1 MADDNSSEFQELNSN
16 LRELISLLKNPS
28 ASRLRAPSSTASEN
42 KAQKIFKQAGGI
54 VSDIVDLEKQIVRN
68 KGSVDGL
75 NKIKDTINKYKK
87 ALGEIDSALKSIK
100 SAGVSS
106 RYVSSAE
113 DRLAKG
119 RNALTSYGRRIGG
132 YVAQASQNQVLEMQ
146 RQEQQRALEISSRER
161 LNDLRYAQGQF
172 SSAEGWRQ
180 KRAQELSRARGID
193 LSLAQKQ
200 FSSVEGWREGRLRDA
215 QKSRMADLSFA
226 QKQFS
231 AGDAFIGSLRNP
243 YTDLANSNFNA
254 ADKYREFLSNPYV
267 DLTNKNF
274 TSLEKSAEASDK
286 ERRKL
291 EILHT
296 NALKEN
302 SRFDER
308 ASIKTLREEA
318 KSAQSQEK
326 QERYQRAYEA
336 QEGMW
341 VSRGSYI
348 KNKFPFIGS
357 NATNL
362 KKLQIE
368 HGELTELFRSE
379 KDLGIRQTYIQRG
392 RENELNQERALYNL
406 GRGSLFNIGGKPVGT
421 DPGEIFG
428 AAKGASLAKL
438 ASSGPIGQV
447 AAGIIQVGT
456 AIAKTVNL
464 VSKVPQMI
472 AGFTGSLVSEASPAS
487 NVYRQSQL
495 LSLISGGQSTSDFRR
510 WWHPERSSVYSSM
523 LHTRHPMAIG
533 PAEMTKLLGGM
544 SLSGAVDGSGM
555 SGRGMFAKQLN
566 DAIFYSSRFGG
577 SMNLASLI
585 KTMATG
591 TPGYNFHTTQ
601 AQLPSSFAGI
611 LGMARGRHQD
621 INDVYRSMDRAVAT
635 AQGSQNT
642 TVGSFGGG
650 FGGLASA
657 VSGYGASAQYNPAS
671 TMASLVGGAQSLH
684 SGAFGNSAYTVGQMM
699 FLQSHGGLR
708 GLMNKG
714 IYKDL
719 LQDYG
724 KAHPDML
731 KFGLASPGGAAIFMR
746 AALSGHARNYNYA
759 VSSLGMTGLPPA
771 IQSLMLG
778 NATGLGV
785 SAADFIR
792 RTISKNPQTTVSA
805 TTLATAH
812 GHGIAPGSDLATAMT
827 APIGQEMIQFTASMT
842 ALVKS
847 GVITKFGHEIGSL
860 NMVVH
865 NLTQGMGRLFHII
878 DHLKAS

>member
-28 ASRLRAPSSTASEN
+28 ASRLRAPSSTTSDN
-42 KAQKIFKQAGGI
+42 KAQKIFTKAGDLISGI
-54 VSDIVDLEKQIVRN
+54 ADLEKQITRN
-68 KGSVDGL
+68 KGSLEGL
-75 NKIKDTINKYKK
+75 DKVKNQINRYKK
-87 ALGEIDSALKSIK
+87 ALGDIDSALKSIK

-106 RYVSSAE
+106 RYVSLAE
-113 DRLAKG
+113 DRVAKG
-119 RNALTSYGRRIGG
+119 QNALTSYGRKIGG
-132 YVAQASQNQVLEMQ
+132 YVSQVSQNQALEMQ
-146 RQEQQRALEISSRER
+146 RQEQQRALDTASRER

-172 SSAEGWRQ
+172 SS
-180 KRAQELSRARGID
+180 LD
-193 LSLAQKQ
+193 
-200 FSSVEGWREGRLRDA
+200 
-215 QKSRMADLSFA
+215 KS
-226 QKQFS
+226 K
-231 AGDAFIGSLRNP
+231 
-243 YTDLANSNFNA
+243 
-254 ADKYREFLSNPYV
+254 
-267 DLTNKNF
+267 
-274 TSLEKSAEASDK
+274 EASDK

-291 EILHT
+291 ELLHT

-302 SRFDER
+302 ARFDER
-308 ASIKTLREEA
+308 ASLKTLREEA
-318 KSAQSQEK
+318 RASQAEEK
-326 QERYQRAYEA
+326 RNKYQRAYEA

-341 VSRGSYI
+341 ISRGSYI

-362 KKLQIE
+362 KSLQIE
-368 HGELTELFRSE
+368 HQELTELFRSE

-428 AAKGASLAKL
+428 ALKGASLARL
-438 ASSGPIGQV
+438 ASAGPIGQV
-447 AAGIIQVGT
+447 VAGIIQVGT
-456 AIAKTVNL
+456 AIAKTANIVT
-464 VSKVPQMI
+464 KIPQMI

-487 NVYRQSQL
+487 SVYKQSQL

-544 SLSGAVDGSGM
+544 ALSGVPGGSGL
-555 SGRGMFAKQLN
+555 SERGMFAKQLN
-566 DAIFYSSRFGG
+566 DAVFYSSRFGG
-577 SMNLASLI
+577 SMNLSSLI

-591 TPGYNFHTTQ
+591 TPGYNFHTVQ

-621 INDVYRSMDRAVAT
+621 INSIYRSMDRAVAT
-635 AQGSQNT
+635 AQGNQNT
-642 TVGSFGGG
+642 TFGSFGGG

-657 VSGYGASAQYNPAS
+657 ISGYGASAQYNPAS

-684 SGAFGNSAYTVGQMM
+684 SGAFGNPAYTVGQMM

-714 IYKDL
+714 IYKDI

-847 GVITKFGHEIGSL
+847 GVITKFGSEIGNL

>member
-28 ASRLRAPSSTASEN
+28 ASRLRAPSSTTSDN
-42 KAQKIFKQAGGI
+42 KAQKIFTKAGDLISGI
-54 VSDIVDLEKQIVRN
+54 ADLEKQITRN
-68 KGSVDGL
+68 KGSLEGL
-75 NKIKDTINKYKK
+75 DKVKNQINRYKK
-87 ALGEIDSALKSIK
+87 ALGDIDSALKSIK

-106 RYVSSAE
+106 RYVSLAE
-113 DRLAKG
+113 DRVAKG
-119 RNALTSYGRRIGG
+119 QNALTSYGRKIGG
-132 YVAQASQNQVLEMQ
+132 YVSQVSQNQALEMQ
-146 RQEQQRALEISSRER
+146 RQEQQRALDIASRER

-172 SSAEGWRQ
+172 SS
-180 KRAQELSRARGID
+180 LD
-193 LSLAQKQ
+193 
-200 FSSVEGWREGRLRDA
+200 
-215 QKSRMADLSFA
+215 KS
-226 QKQFS
+226 K
-231 AGDAFIGSLRNP
+231 
-243 YTDLANSNFNA
+243 
-254 ADKYREFLSNPYV
+254 
-267 DLTNKNF
+267 
-274 TSLEKSAEASDK
+274 EASDK

-291 EILHT
+291 ELLHT

-302 SRFDER
+302 ARFDER
-308 ASIKTLREEA
+308 ASLKTLREEA
-318 KSAQSQEK
+318 RASQAEEK
-326 QERYQRAYEA
+326 RNKYQRAYEA

-341 VSRGSYI
+341 ISRGSYI

-362 KKLQIE
+362 KSLQIE
-368 HGELTELFRSE
+368 HQELTELFRSE

-428 AAKGASLAKL
+428 ALKGASLARL
-438 ASSGPIGQV
+438 ASAGPIGQV
-447 AAGIIQVGT
+447 VAGIIQVGT
-456 AIAKTVNL
+456 AIAKTANIVT
-464 VSKVPQMI
+464 KIPQMI

-487 NVYRQSQL
+487 NVYKQSQL

-544 SLSGAVDGSGM
+544 ALSGVPGGSGL
-555 SGRGMFAKQLN
+555 SERGMFAKQLN
-566 DAIFYSSRFGG
+566 DAVFYSSRFGG
-577 SMNLASLI
+577 SMNLSSLI

-591 TPGYNFHTTQ
+591 TPGYNFHTVQ

-621 INDVYRSMDRAVAT
+621 INSIYRSMDRAVAT
-635 AQGSQNT
+635 AQGNQNT
-642 TVGSFGGG
+642 TFGSFGGG

-657 VSGYGASAQYNPAS
+657 ISGYGASAQYNPAS

-684 SGAFGNSAYTVGQMM
+684 SGAFGNPAYTVGQMM

-714 IYKDL
+714 IYKDI

-792 RTISKNPQTTVSA
+792 RTVSKNPQTTVSA

-860 NMVVH
+860 NMAVH

>member
-28 ASRLRAPSSTASEN
+28 ASRLRAPSSTTSDN
-42 KAQKIFKQAGGI
+42 KAQKIFTKAGDLISGI
-54 VSDIVDLEKQIVRN
+54 ADLEKQITRN
-68 KGSVDGL
+68 KGSLEGL
-75 NKIKDTINKYKK
+75 DKVKNQINRYKK
-87 ALGEIDSALKSIK
+87 ALGDIDSALKSIK

-106 RYVSSAE
+106 RYVSLAE
-113 DRLAKG
+113 DRVAKG
-119 RNALTSYGRRIGG
+119 QNALTSYGRKIGG
-132 YVAQASQNQVLEMQ
+132 YVSQVSQNQALEMQ
-146 RQEQQRALEISSRER
+146 RQEQQRALDIASRER

-172 SSAEGWRQ
+172 SS
-180 KRAQELSRARGID
+180 LD
-193 LSLAQKQ
+193 
-200 FSSVEGWREGRLRDA
+200 
-215 QKSRMADLSFA
+215 KS
-226 QKQFS
+226 K
-231 AGDAFIGSLRNP
+231 
-243 YTDLANSNFNA
+243 
-254 ADKYREFLSNPYV
+254 
-267 DLTNKNF
+267 
-274 TSLEKSAEASDK
+274 EASDK

-291 EILHT
+291 ELLHT

-302 SRFDER
+302 ARFDER
-308 ASIKTLREEA
+308 ASLKTLREEA
-318 KSAQSQEK
+318 RASQAEEK
-326 QERYQRAYEA
+326 RNKYQRAYEA

-341 VSRGSYI
+341 ISRGSYI

-362 KKLQIE
+362 KSLQIE
-368 HGELTELFRSE
+368 HQELTELFRSE

-428 AAKGASLAKL
+428 ALKGASLARL
-438 ASSGPIGQV
+438 ASAGPIGQV
-447 AAGIIQVGT
+447 VAGIIQVGT
-456 AIAKTVNL
+456 AIAKTANIVT
-464 VSKVPQMI
+464 KIPQMI

-487 NVYRQSQL
+487 NVYKQSQL

-544 SLSGAVDGSGM
+544 ALSGVPGGSGM
-555 SGRGMFAKQLN
+555 SERGMFAKQLN

-577 SMNLASLI
+577 SMNLSSLI

-591 TPGYNFHTTQ
+591 TPGYNFHTVQ

-621 INDVYRSMDRAVAT
+621 INSIYRSMDRAVAT
-635 AQGSQNT
+635 AQGNQNT
-642 TVGSFGGG
+642 TLGSFGGG

-657 VSGYGASAQYNPAS
+657 ISGYGASAQYNPAS

-684 SGAFGNSAYTVGQMM
+684 SGAFGNPAYTVGQMM

-714 IYKDL
+714 IYKDI

-847 GVITKFGHEIGSL
+847 GVITKFGSEIGSL
-860 NMVVH
+860 NMAVH

>member
-16 LRELISLLKNPS
+16 LRELISLLRNPS
-28 ASRLRAPSSTASEN
+28 ASRIKTPSSNVSDN
-42 KAQKIFKQAGGI
+42 KAQKIFTKAGDLISGI
-54 VSDIVDLEKQIVRN
+54 ADLEKQITRN
-68 KGSVDGL
+68 KGSLEGL
-75 NKIKDTINKYKK
+75 DKIKNQINRYKK
-87 ALGEIDSALKSIK
+87 ALGDIDSSIK
-100 SAGVSS
+100 SLKSS
-106 RYVSSAE
+106 GDSSNYVFKAE
-113 DRLAKG
+113 NRLLKG
-119 RNALTSYGRRIGG
+119 KATLAHYGHKIGG
-132 YVAQASQNQVLEMQ
+132 YASQISQDQLANIQ
-146 RQEQQRALEISSRER
+146 RQEQQKV
-161 LNDLRYAQGQF
+161 LRG
-172 SSAEGWRQ
+172 
-180 KRAQELSRARGID
+180 
-193 LSLAQKQ
+193 
-200 FSSVEGWREGRLRDA
+200 
-215 QKSRMADLSFA
+215 
-226 QKQFS
+226 
-231 AGDAFIGSLRNP
+231 
-243 YTDLANSNFNA
+243 
-254 ADKYREFLSNPYV
+254 
-267 DLTNKNF
+267 
-274 TSLEKSAEASDK
+274 EA
-286 ERRKL
+286 
-291 EILHT
+291 
-296 NALKEN
+296 
-302 SRFDER
+302 R
-308 ASIKTLREEA
+308 ASQAEE
-318 KSAQSQEK
+318 KRNK
-326 QERYQRAYEA
+326 YQRAYEA

-341 VSRGSYI
+341 ISRGSYI

-362 KKLQIE
+362 KSLQVE
-368 HGELTELFRSE
+368 HQELTELFRSE

-428 AAKGASLAKL
+428 ALKGASLARL
-438 ASSGPIGQV
+438 ASGGPIGQV
-447 AAGIIQVGT
+447 VAGIIQVGT
-456 AIAKTVNL
+456 AIAKTANIVT
-464 VSKVPQMI
+464 KVPQMI
-472 AGFTGSLVSEASPAS
+472 AGFTGSLVSGASPAS
-487 NVYRQSQL
+487 SVYKQSQL
-495 LSLISGGQSTSDFRR
+495 LSLITGSQSTSDFRR

-533 PAEMTKLLGGM
+533 PGEMTKLLGGM
-544 SLSGAVDGSGM
+544 ALSGVPGGSGM
-555 SGRGMFAKQLN
+555 SERGMFAKQLN
-566 DAIFYSSRFGG
+566 DAVFYSSRFGG
-577 SMNLASLI
+577 SMNLSSLI

-591 TPGYNFHTTQ
+591 TPGYNFGTAQ
-601 AQLPSSFAGI
+601 AQLPSSFAGVLNI
-611 LGMARGRHQD
+611 ARGRHQD
-621 INDVYRSMDRAVAT
+621 INSVYRSMDRAVAT
-635 AQGSQNT
+635 AQGNQNT
-642 TVGSFGGG
+642 TFGSFGGG

-657 VSGYGASAQYNPAS
+657 ISGYGASAQYNPAS
-671 TMASLVGGAQSLH
+671 TMTSLVGGAQSLH
-684 SGAFGNSAYTVGQMM
+684 RGAFGNPAYTVGQMM

-714 IYKDL
+714 IYKDI

-724 KAHPDML
+724 KTHPDLL

-847 GVITKFGHEIGSL
+847 GVITKFGSEIGSL
-860 NMVVH
+860 NMAVH

>member
-28 ASRLRAPSSTASEN
+28 ASRLRAPSSTTSDN
-42 KAQKIFKQAGGI
+42 KAQKIFTKAGDLISGI
-54 VSDIVDLEKQIVRN
+54 ADLEKQITRN
-68 KGSVDGL
+68 KGSLEGL
-75 NKIKDTINKYKK
+75 DKVKNQINRYKK
-87 ALGEIDSALKSIK
+87 ALGDIDSALKSIK

-106 RYVSSAE
+106 RYVSLAE
-113 DRLAKG
+113 DRVAKG
-119 RNALTSYGRRIGG
+119 QNALTSYGRKIGG
-132 YVAQASQNQVLEMQ
+132 YVSQVSQNQALEMQ
-146 RQEQQRALEISSRER
+146 RQEQQRALDIASRER

-172 SSAEGWRQ
+172 SS
-180 KRAQELSRARGID
+180 LD
-193 LSLAQKQ
+193 
-200 FSSVEGWREGRLRDA
+200 
-215 QKSRMADLSFA
+215 KS
-226 QKQFS
+226 K
-231 AGDAFIGSLRNP
+231 
-243 YTDLANSNFNA
+243 
-254 ADKYREFLSNPYV
+254 
-267 DLTNKNF
+267 
-274 TSLEKSAEASDK
+274 EASDK

-291 EILHT
+291 ELLHT

-302 SRFDER
+302 ARFDER
-308 ASIKTLREEA
+308 ASLKTLREEA
-318 KSAQSQEK
+318 RASQAEEK
-326 QERYQRAYEA
+326 RNKYQRAYEA

-341 VSRGSYI
+341 ISRGSYI

-362 KKLQIE
+362 KSLQIE
-368 HGELTELFRSE
+368 HQELTELFRSE

-428 AAKGASLAKL
+428 ALKGASLARL
-438 ASSGPIGQV
+438 ASAGPIGQV
-447 AAGIIQVGT
+447 VAGIIQVGT
-456 AIAKTVNL
+456 AIAKTANIVT
-464 VSKVPQMI
+464 KIPQMI

-487 NVYRQSQL
+487 NVYKQSQL

-544 SLSGAVDGSGM
+544 ALSGVPGGSGL
-555 SGRGMFAKQLN
+555 SERGMFAKQLN
-566 DAIFYSSRFGG
+566 DAVFYSSRFGG
-577 SMNLASLI
+577 SMNLSSLI

-591 TPGYNFHTTQ
+591 TPGYNFHTVQ

-621 INDVYRSMDRAVAT
+621 INSIYRSMDRAVAT
-635 AQGSQNT
+635 AQGNQNT
-642 TVGSFGGG
+642 TFGSFGGG

-657 VSGYGASAQYNPAS
+657 ISGYGASAQYNPAS

-684 SGAFGNSAYTVGQMM
+684 SGAFGNPAYTVGQMM

-714 IYKDL
+714 IYKDI

-847 GVITKFGHEIGSL
+847 GVITKFGSEIGSL
-860 NMVVH
+860 NMAVH

>member
-28 ASRLRAPSSTASEN
+28 ASRLRAPSSTTSDN
-42 KAQKIFKQAGGI
+42 KAQKIFTKAGDLISGI
-54 VSDIVDLEKQIVRN
+54 ADLEKQITRN
-68 KGSVDGL
+68 KGSLEGL
-75 NKIKDTINKYKK
+75 DKVKNQINRYKK
-87 ALGEIDSALKSIK
+87 ALGDIDSALKSIK

-106 RYVSSAE
+106 RYVSLAE
-113 DRLAKG
+113 DRVAKG
-119 RNALTSYGRRIGG
+119 QNALTSYGRKIGG
-132 YVAQASQNQVLEMQ
+132 YVSQVSQNQALEMQ
-146 RQEQQRALEISSRER
+146 RQEQQRALDTASRER

-172 SSAEGWRQ
+172 SS
-180 KRAQELSRARGID
+180 LD
-193 LSLAQKQ
+193 
-200 FSSVEGWREGRLRDA
+200 
-215 QKSRMADLSFA
+215 KS
-226 QKQFS
+226 K
-231 AGDAFIGSLRNP
+231 
-243 YTDLANSNFNA
+243 
-254 ADKYREFLSNPYV
+254 
-267 DLTNKNF
+267 
-274 TSLEKSAEASDK
+274 EASDK

-291 EILHT
+291 ELLHA

-302 SRFDER
+302 ARFDER
-308 ASIKTLREEA
+308 ASLKTLREEA
-318 KSAQSQEK
+318 RASQAEEK
-326 QERYQRAYEA
+326 RNKYQRAYEA

-341 VSRGSYI
+341 ISRGSYI

-362 KKLQIE
+362 KSLQIE
-368 HGELTELFRSE
+368 HQELTELFRSE

-428 AAKGASLAKL
+428 ALKGASLARL
-438 ASSGPIGQV
+438 ASAGPIGQV
-447 AAGIIQVGT
+447 VAGIIQVGT
-456 AIAKTVNL
+456 AIAKTANIVT
-464 VSKVPQMI
+464 KVPQMI

-487 NVYRQSQL
+487 SVYKQSQL

-544 SLSGAVDGSGM
+544 ALSGVPGGSGL
-555 SGRGMFAKQLN
+555 SERGMFAKQLN

-577 SMNLASLI
+577 SMNLSSLI

-591 TPGYNFHTTQ
+591 TPGYNFHTVQ

-621 INDVYRSMDRAVAT
+621 INSIYRSMDRAVAT
-635 AQGSQNT
+635 AQGNQNT
-642 TVGSFGGG
+642 TLGSFGGG

-657 VSGYGASAQYNPAS
+657 ISGYGASAQYNPAS

-684 SGAFGNSAYTVGQMM
+684 SGAFGNPAYTVGQMM

-714 IYKDL
+714 IYKDI

-847 GVITKFGHEIGSL
+847 GVITKFGSEIGNL